1 VQNSPRATS
10 KRLRVFSTI
19 IAALTYC
26 VRNAGPLFVLVWF
39 PCALSSACLIGLEW
53 LVCAFP
59 PRMPQWLIF
68 NQFHPP
74 TWLTPVVIAPFMAMA
89 WAFVLSHICDRNTDR
104 GIVTVSGV
112 RIDTIRFELSSA
124 VLIGAGILVVTGLLD
139 GLFQFAQ
146 LRLFVVVHPL
156 FEWGDAGTEAWAW
169 SALVLRML
177 TISVAGAW
185 TCPIA
190 AQVLRTGAF
199 DAARLRS
206 LMRGN
211 RLRLIAIFFLL
222 NVALYQL
229 HSFIRPATERIVQS
243 LDPALSWTLREATI
257 RHALEFPLDIFWMV
271 AGAVTIGIV
280 MDALATPT
288 PSAEL
293 GRSATRA
300 A

>member
-19 IAALTYC
+19 FAALIYC
-26 VRNAGPLFVLVWF
+26 IRNAGPLFVLVWF
-39 PCALSSACLIGLEW
+39 PCALSSACLISLEW
-53 LVCAFP
+53 LVFDFP

-74 TWLTPVVIAPFMAMA
+74 TWLTPVVTAPFTAMA
-89 WAFVLSHICDRNTDR
+89 WAFVLSHICDRNVDR
-104 GIVTVSGV
+104 GIVIVSGV
-112 RIDTIRFELSSA
+112 RIDAIRFELSSA
-124 VLIGAGILVVTGLLD
+124 VLIGASILVATDLLD

-177 TISVAGAW
+177 TISVAEAW

-190 AQVLRTGAF
+190 AQVLRTGVF
-199 DAARLRS
+199 DAARLQS

-222 NVALYQL
+222 NVALDQL
-229 HSFIRPATERIVQS
+229 HFFIRPATEWIVQS
-243 LDPALSWTLREATI
+243 LDAPLSWTLQQATI
-257 RHALEFPLDIFWMV
+257 RHVLEFPLDIFWIV
-271 AGAVTIGIV
+271 AWAVTIGIV
-280 MDALATPT
+280 MDALVTPT
-288 PSAEL
+288 RAAEL

>member
-53 LVCAFP
+53 LAYGFP
-59 PRMPQWLIF
+59 PRLPQWLIF

-74 TWLTPVVIAPFMAMA
+74 TWLTPVVIAPFTAMA
-89 WAFVLSHICDRNTDR
+89 WAFVLSHICDRNADR

-112 RIDTIRFELSSA
+112 RIDAIRFELSSA
-124 VLIGAGILVVTGLLD
+124 VLIGASILVATDLLD

-190 AQVLRTGAF
+190 AQVLRTGVL
-199 DAARLRS
+199 DAARLQS

-222 NVALYQL
+222 NGALYQL
-229 HSFIRPATERIVQS
+229 YFFIRPATERIVQS
-243 LDPALSWTLREATI
+243 LDAPLSWTLRQATI
-257 RHALEFPLDIFWMV
+257 RHVLEFPLDIFWIV
-271 AGAVTIGIV
+271 VWAVTIGIV
-280 MDALATPT
+280 MDALVTPT
-288 PSAEL
+288 PAAEL
-293 GRSATRA
+293 GRRATRA